1 MGTLIHEAL
10 SKEIIGAAM
19 TVLNELKPGLDEKLY
34 ERALVIELRERG
46 RKVDQQKR
54 FTVCFKEHGIDT
66 LIPDLIV
73 DELVIVDTK
82 VVTTFHESHTA
93 QMTGYLSHT
102 GLRLGLLLNV
112 KHAKLQWK
120 RIVN

>member
-1 MGTLIHEAL
+1 MLKHQSTGNSTTDFTDGTDTACGGTSRVAQGGCGAVGRPSVITPASRSISPSWRSTSL
-10 SKEIIGAAM
+10 SSS
-19 TVLNELKPGLDEKLY
+19 T
-34 ERALVIELRERG
+34 LV
-46 RKVDQQKR
+46 
-54 FTVCFKEHGIDT
+54 
-66 LIPDLIV
+66 PDLIV

-82 VVTTFHESHTA
+82 VVTTFNPSHIA
-93 QMTGYLSHT
+93 KMTGCLSHT

>member
-1 MGTLIHEAL
+1 MITPASRSISPSWRSTSLSSSTL
-10 SKEIIGAAM
+10 
-19 TVLNELKPGLDEKLY
+19 V
-34 ERALVIELRERG
+34 
-46 RKVDQQKR
+46 
-54 FTVCFKEHGIDT
+54 
-66 LIPDLIV
+66 PDLIV

-82 VVTTFHESHTA
+82 VVTTFNPSHIA
-93 QMTGYLSHT
+93 KMTGCLSHT